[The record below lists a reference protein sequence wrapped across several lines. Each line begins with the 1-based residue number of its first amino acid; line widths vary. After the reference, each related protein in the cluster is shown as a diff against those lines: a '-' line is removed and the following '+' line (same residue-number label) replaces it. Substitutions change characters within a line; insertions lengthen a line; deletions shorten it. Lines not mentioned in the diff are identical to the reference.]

1 MGSRRPKNE
10 SRPAIGGLAG
20 WLLQRL
26 RGAKRA
32 APRLALLE
40 RITVAP
46 RQTLA
51 LVEAEGR
58 KFLVATSADGSAAF
72 CELNRTSENRAA
84 RSRARTSW

>member
-1 MGSRRPKNE
+1 MGSRKSKIE
-10 SRPAIGGLAG
+10 SRPAVGGLAG
-20 WLLQRL
+20 WLFQRM

-58 KFLVATSADGSAAF
+58 KFLVATSADGSPAF
-72 CELNRTSENRAA
+72 CELRGLSGDRA
-84 RSRARTSW
+84 SRVRASW